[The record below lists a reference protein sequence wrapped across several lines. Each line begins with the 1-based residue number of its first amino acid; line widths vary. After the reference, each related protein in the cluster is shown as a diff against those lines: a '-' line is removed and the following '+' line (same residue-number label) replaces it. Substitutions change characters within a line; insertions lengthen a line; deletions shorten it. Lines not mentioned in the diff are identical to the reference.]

1 MKPSF
6 RCIAA
11 VPALLL
17 AACASTTGSQYFS
30 LVDSHAQLSATHEAT
45 GKPIAIHLQPVELPA
60 QIDRPQIVLSTAGSD
75 ALMLLNESVWAAP
88 LSNEIRQ
95 AMSLSLAD
103 QLDAISIDSMR
114 APQGLKVWSIGFT
127 VNRFE
132 MRNGEEAALEATWKL
147 TAPSAK
153 GSVQLCRAMAT
164 QPVTENGVAPLVEAQ
179 KTLLQRFSR
188 AIAANIHGASVP
200 QESGLQN
207 LRCSTTSASR

>member
-1 MKPSF
+1 
-6 RCIAA
+6 
-11 VPALLL
+11 
-17 AACASTTGSQYFS
+17 
-30 LVDSHAQLSATHEAT
+30 
-45 GKPIAIHLQPVELPA
+45 
-60 QIDRPQIVLSTAGSD
+60 DRPQIVLSTAGSD